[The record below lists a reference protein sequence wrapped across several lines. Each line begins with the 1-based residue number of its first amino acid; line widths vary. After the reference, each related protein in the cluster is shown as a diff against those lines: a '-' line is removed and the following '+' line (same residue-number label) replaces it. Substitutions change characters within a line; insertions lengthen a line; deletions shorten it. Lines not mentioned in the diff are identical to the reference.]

1 MTALSDA
8 LQTAQSAALAALARQ
23 YVRGPLGA
31 QDDGTG
37 ALIASLER
45 LGLDDLVDATRWV
58 ACLDVLRETGSRP
71 PGENGSAQRRE
82 EPDDRERQRINDAH
96 AYGGLADNRKLV
108 ALGAQR
114 DALSFELLRRRQNVE
129 ASAERGF
136 DFFAESAA
144 VTVANAKLPRG
155 VYGIGE
161 EGTGVVH
168 NHGSAREAVAAALA
182 RGRDHRLYRMA
193 DGWRFVGIV
202 HADGRFTDERRPSD
216 G

>member
-1 MTALSDA
+1 MPDKPISDR
-8 LQTAQSAALAALARQ
+8 T
-23 YVRGPLGA
+23 
-31 QDDGTG
+31 T
-37 ALIASLER
+37 
-45 LGLDDLVDATRWV
+45 DDLEAELATV
-58 ACLDVLRETGSRP
+58 
-71 PGENGSAQRRE
+71 RR
-82 EPDDRERQRINDAH
+82 RINDGH
-96 AYGGLADNRKLV
+96 AYGWLADLRRLTE
-108 ALGAQR
+108 LGAQR
-114 DALSFELLRRRQNVE
+114 DALAFELLRRQNATQQQE
-129 ASAERGF
+129 GF